1 MIVCCAVIYI
11 FINRLIRFLLI
22 DDWPG
27 VHMIVEERL
36 KRAIALRKDDV
47 FVRADFAR
55 FGSSAQVS
63 RALRQLVTA
72 GTLVKL
78 GIGVFAKAKPSA
90 LSGQPIP
97 LRPIEV
103 LVPVA
108 LQKLGVKVKAGR
120 AARAYNAGGT
130 EQVPAGIVLDT
141 GRRRITRKLGFGER
155 YVSYENH
162 NA

>member
-1 MIVCCAVIYI
+1 MVI
-11 FINRLIRFLLI
+11 
-22 DDWPG
+22 
-27 VHMIVEERL
+27 EERL

-63 RALRQLVTA
+63 RALRQLVA
-72 GTLVKL
+72 SGALVKL
-78 GIGVFAKAKPSA
+78 GVGVFAKAKPSS
-90 LSGQPIP
+90 LSGKPIP
-97 LRPIEV
+97 VRPIEV
-103 LVPVA
+103 LAPLA

-120 AARAYNAGGT
+120 AATAYNAGST
-130 EQVPAGIVLDT
+130 QQLPAGIVLDT
-141 GRRRITRKLGFGER
+141 GRRRISRKLGFGER

>member
-1 MIVCCAVIYI
+1 MVI
-11 FINRLIRFLLI
+11 
-22 DDWPG
+22 
-27 VHMIVEERL
+27 EERL
-36 KRAIALRKDDV
+36 KRAIALRRDDV
-47 FVRADFAR
+47 FVRSDFAH

-63 RALRQLVTA
+63 RALRQLVA
-72 GTLVKL
+72 NGALVKL

-90 LSGQPIP
+90 FSGKPIP
-97 LRPIEV
+97 IRPIEI
-103 LVPVA
+103 LAPVA

-120 AARAYNAGGT
+120 AARAYNAGST
-130 EQVPAGIVLDT
+130 QQIPAGIILDT